1 LTPEI
6 QGGDTVKQ
14 FLSGLPPSNRND
26 TSLTALVV
34 KASILCHQATYLSG
48 HWAPSMHFTDL
59 TLSIAHR
66 LSDLAG
72 RESEAFTASFRS
84 IDTLIDSFRTWIPQL
99 TQSTNTASTRAIMLI
114 HGLTN
119 AATIKLHGIFS
130 YSNSIS
136 NQKCIQAACNMFT
149 FNGIDLHRL
158 GAVNSVYGV
167 CALPFYVPS
176 LFLTLTGSTLDSLA
190 DGMSSIHR

>member
-1 LTPEI
+1 MTPEI
-6 QGGDTVKQ
+6 QGNDTVKQ

-48 HWAPSMHFTDL
+48 IWGPSMHSTDL
-59 TLSIAHR
+59 ILSLSHY
-66 LSDLAG
+66 LSDLSG
-72 RESEAFTASFRS
+72 RESEVYTASFRS
-84 IDTLIDSFRTWIPQL
+84 IDALIDSFRAWIPQL
-99 TQSTNTASTRAIMLI
+99 ARSINTASTRTIMLI

-119 AATIKLHGIFS
+119 AATIKLHGNFS

-136 NQKCIQAACNMFT
+136 NQKCVQAACNMVT
-149 FNGIDLHRL
+149 FNGIDLQRL

-167 CALPFYVPS
+167 GVLPFFVLL
-176 LFLTLTGSTLDSLA
+176 LFLTLTGPILGSLA
-190 DGMSSIHR
+190 DGMSSLH